1 MDVGSKSVHNGQ
13 VSAFSSNGAEK
24 LETNI
29 ETLEPAYTCA
39 FFPGK
44 NVLSYT
50 DDLLNDSSLI
60 TLSNEGLSST
70 TEVETTKASSERLG
84 RGTP

>member
-1 MDVGSKSVHNGQ
+1 MDVGFKSVHNGQ

-24 LETNI
+24 LVTNI
-29 ETLEPAYTCA
+29 ETLEPAYTYA

-70 TEVETTKASSERLG
+70 TEVETTKASSERLD